1 LYIRPQILREKI
13 INFNEITMIDAI
25 TGIFTAKTPTYSVI
39 ETASGI
45 SYRIH
50 TSLNTYSKIEKLEK
64 GKLLTY
70 FQIKEDAHSLYGF
83 AEEAERTLFTHLISV
98 SGVGATTAQIVL
110 SSMHPEEVR
119 TAILSENEVA
129 FSKVKGIGAKTAK
142 RIILDLKDKMQKES
156 FDPIDKAG
164 LLNLPAKDNKIR
176 EEALTALVTLGF
188 VRINVQKALNAI
200 LQEKPTIAT
209 VEELIKLGL
218 RRLSSV

>member
-1 LYIRPQILREKI
+1 
-13 INFNEITMIDAI
+13 MIDAI

-156 FDPIDKAG
+156 FDPIDKTG
-164 LLNLPAKDNKIR
+164 LLNMPAKDNKIR

-200 LQEKPTIAT
+200 LQEKPTIST

>member
-1 LYIRPQILREKI
+1 
-13 INFNEITMIDAI
+13 MIDAI

-156 FDPIDKAG
+156 FDPIDKTG
-164 LLNLPAKDNKIR
+164 LLNMPAKDNKIR

>member
-1 LYIRPQILREKI
+1 
-13 INFNEITMIDAI
+13 MIDAI
-25 TGIFTAKTPTYSVI
+25 TGIFTTKTPTYSVI
-39 ETASGI
+39 ETASGL

-98 SGVGATTAQIVL
+98 AGVGATTAQIVL

-119 TAILSENEVA
+119 MAILSENEVA

-156 FDPIDKAG
+156 FEPMDKTG
-164 LLNLPAKDNKIR
+164 LLNMPAKDNKIR

-218 RRLSSV
+218 RRLSSN

>member
-1 LYIRPQILREKI
+1 
-13 INFNEITMIDAI
+13 MIDAI
-25 TGIFTAKTPTYSVI
+25 TGIFSAKTPTYSVI

-156 FDPIDKAG
+156 FDPIDKTG
-164 LLNLPAKDNKIR
+164 LLNMPAKDNKIR

>member
-1 LYIRPQILREKI
+1 MYIRPQILREKI

>member
-1 LYIRPQILREKI
+1 MYIRPQILRKKI

-164 LLNLPAKDNKIR
+164 LLNMPAKDNKIR

>member
-1 LYIRPQILREKI
+1 
-13 INFNEITMIDAI
+13 MIDAI
-25 TGIFTAKTPTYSVI
+25 NGIFTAKTPTYSVI
-39 ETASGI
+39 ETASGL

-70 FQIKEDAHSLYGF
+70 LQIKEDAHSLYGF

-98 SGVGATTAQIVL
+98 AGVGATTAQIVL

-119 TAILSENEVA
+119 MAILSENEAA
-129 FSKVKGIGAKTAK
+129 FSKVKGIGAKTSK

-156 FDPIDKAG
+156 FDPIDKTG
-164 LLNLPAKDNKIR
+164 LLNMPAKDNKIR

-188 VRINVQKALNAI
+188 VRIQVQKALNQI
-200 LQEKPTIAT
+200 FQEKPTIST